1 MSHFFISEPEIIPR
15 IKLLLCF
22 HPLKHAHTD
31 INLRANDVAQGETN
45 PVPNNFLF
53 YFYMSIILLL
63 NFLDT

>member
-22 HPLKHAHTD
+22 HPLKQAHID
-31 INLRANDVAQGETN
+31 IKRRAKDVAQGETN

-53 YFYMSIILLL
+53 YFYMLTIILLKI
-63 NFLDT
+63 